1 MNTNTECAFNKNSG
15 CSALHRE
22 DCEGCT
28 FFKTQEQLSAG
39 RAKAAEMIAALPEG
53 KQMYFRAKY
62 NSYDNAR
69 TRRRAEKLAAERE
82 ADDDPED
89 SV

>member
-15 CSALHRE
+15 CIALHRE
-22 DCEGCT
+22 NCEGCT
-28 FFKTQEQLSAG
+28 FFKTHEQLAAG
-39 RAKAAEMIAALPEG
+39 RAKAAEMMAAMSEE
-53 KQMYFRAKY
+53 KQMYYRAKY
-62 NSYDNAR
+62 NSYEYAR
-69 TRRRAEKLAAERE
+69 TRSRAEKRAAKKE